1 VTTFD
6 VGDTKDEVQLH
17 LAGYEVISCESYDI
31 DLSFFNQPSAWS
43 VALGDDGSARE
54 YAEAFPPRTPAYLIV
69 NGNVVT
75 SGRTDGFEL
84 SYEAGGTT
92 ISIHGRDHLAEIH
105 DAFVLQ
111 EKVFKNATFAE
122 LAQGAMTA
130 VGLGDATLVFN
141 NSTNRTKMTG
151 GNLPAVAPP
160 RNVATEK
167 IESVG
172 GGKVFKTPQSKLGE
186 RWYEFLNRH
195 LERVGLFFWAAAEV
209 DEKGRP
215 TFVLSEPN
223 TKQKPIARIVHRRD
237 KSGQGEAINVI
248 RGSLKNDTKPRFS
261 EAIIYTRG
269 GGKSFRRGKAKGRF
283 VDHEMEALG
292 YKRPVVLKDADCA
305 NQKQAEFMAAKAIAD
320 GRRSGSALE
329 YTLSGH
335 TAPRIG
341 GGRITWA
348 PDTVV
353 EVDDDIL
360 GVKGPYW
367 VDSVHFSRSVG
378 AGTTTRVVL
387 QDLDTLI
394 YGDPATQ

>member
-1 VTTFD
+1 VTAFD
-6 VGDTKDEVQLH
+6 LGGAKDEVQLH
-17 LAGYEVISCESYDI
+17 LAGYEVISCQSYDI

-43 VALGDDGSARE
+43 VELGDDGSARE
-54 YAEAFPPRTPAYLIV
+54 YADAFPPNTPFRLTV
-69 NGNVVT
+69 NGHVVA
-75 SGRTDGFEL
+75 SGKTDGFEL
-84 SYEAGGTT
+84 SYDTGGSSIA
-92 ISIHGRDHLAEIH
+92 ISGRDHLAEVH

-111 EKVFKNATFAE
+111 EKIFKNATFAE
-122 LAQGAMTA
+122 LVQGALTA
-130 VGLGDATLVFN
+130 VGMGDATLIFN

-167 IESVG
+167 VESIG

-223 TKQKPIARIVHRRD
+223 TKQQPCARIVHRRD
-237 KSGQGEAINVI
+237 RTGQGEEINVV
-248 RGSLKNDTKPRFS
+248 RGSYRNDTKSRFS
-261 EAIIYTRG
+261 EAVIYTRG
-269 GGKSFRRGKAKGRF
+269 GGKSFKRGKAKGRF
-283 VDHEMEALG
+283 VDAEMEAYG

-320 GRRSGSALE
+320 GRRSGSAIE

-348 PDTVV
+348 PDIVI
-353 EVDDDIL
+353 EVDDDML
-360 GVKGPYW
+360 GVKGSYW
-367 VDSVHFSRSVG
+367 VDSVHFSRSG
-378 AGTTTRVVL
+378 EGTTTRLVL
-387 QDLDTLI
+387 QDLETLI